1 MVVIPHGQETG
12 DNQVTVLV
20 ACENGYGKR
29 TKIEEYRLTHR
40 GGKGVINIKTTDR
53 NGPVVGV
60 KAVRDGDE
68 LMMISK
74 NGQVVRIG
82 VTGQLRE
89 MGRATQGVRLL
100 RLDENDKLVGVARVI
115 PEEQDPAAEAP
126 LPGTT

>member
-1 MVVIPHGQETG
+1 V
-12 DNQVTVLV
+12 
-20 ACENGYGKR
+20 
-29 TKIEEYRLTHR
+29 EEYRLTHR

-82 VTGQLRE
+82 VTGELRE

-100 RLDENDKLVGVARVI
+100 KLDEGDKLVAVARVV
-115 PEEQDPAAEAP
+115 PEEEGEGSTG
-126 LPGTT
+126 LLEGK